1 MLLACKGKIFHVDGV
16 RYLETKLKEASGKG
30 LSFRREVAYLRNE
43 IRKVKYD
50 LKLCD
55 DIYIHSAELEGKL
68 REMNGR
74 AENEYRLRDVKEH
87 QL

>member
-1 MLLACKGKIFHVDGV
+1 
-16 RYLETKLKEASGKG
+16 
-30 LSFRREVAYLRNE
+30 VAYLRNE

-74 AENEYRLRDVKEH
+74 AENEYRLRDVTEH